1 MSNWEKRRK
10 DNIKNSPNHY
20 ETHTRPYVEKLVED
34 FINKNQIMAYYGKD
48 DTGVFEVRFSVKEQP
63 RKRGEYE
70 KI

>member
-1 MSNWEKRRK
+1 MKIKRRK

-48 DTGVFEVRFSVKEQP
+48 DTGVFEVRFSVKEV
-63 RKRGEYE
+63 K
-70 KI
+70 